1 MGGCSAIN
9 CSHHSS
15 KGHRVY
21 IFPADE
27 TRRKLWLINCRRANW
42 VPGRGAVL
50 CEVHFEE
57 TEFELHR
64 ADGRVKLRPDA
75 VPTLFN
81 VPRPPKKHN
90 PSPRKSLYKRLPEKE
105 KMKSVSSETI
115 RGKNLQHEDAA
126 NQSYENQFNPVKR
139 KWKTFIN

>member
-15 KGHRVY
+15 KGHRMYV
-21 IFPADE
+21 FPADE

-42 VPGRGAVL
+42 VPGRGAAL
-50 CEVHFEE
+50 CEAHFEE
-57 TEFELHR
+57 SEFELYR
-64 ADGRVKLRPDA
+64 ADGRVKLKPNA

-90 PSPRKSLYKRLPEKE
+90 PSARKSLYKE

-115 RGKNLQHEDAA
+115 PGKNLQHEDSA
-126 NQSYENQFNPVKR
+126 NQSYENQFNPA
-139 KWKTFIN
+139 